1 MATATPAITWGLD
14 YDAAQFIPLPAA
26 GEGAEHPDGARAWID
41 TVISHYESSA
51 PLTDGDRQGLAV
63 TAEALLTMIEPFVTR
78 LWFAPPGVYSD
89 VLVSVVVTDLEGDS
103 AREII
108 AEVTASP
115 ESTASDGV
123 AVETDSHGSGI
134 LVRRTTGV
142 QPEDGRALLVAQW
155 DLLLQNGAVL
165 IAINAMGTTLPVF
178 ARLEEE
184 LMGLV
189 EGIVLPAGSGAD
201 AQ

>member
-1 MATATPAITWGLD
+1 
-14 YDAAQFIPLPAA
+14 
-26 GEGAEHPDGARAWID
+26 
-41 TVISHYESSA
+41 
-51 PLTDGDRQGLAV
+51 
-63 TAEALLTMIEPFVTR
+63 
-78 LWFAPPGVYSD
+78 
-89 VLVSVVVTDLEGDS
+89 
-103 AREII
+103 
-108 AEVTASP
+108 
-115 ESTASDGV
+115 
-123 AVETDSHGSGI
+123 
-134 LVRRTTGV
+134 V

-189 EGIVLPAGSGAD
+189 EGIVLPAGSGTD